1 MNAIE
6 ETSRCLLC
14 QDAPCT
20 SACPEKH
27 DPARGIMAIRFD
39 NARNAGFWFGDKCAG
54 CEAPCEDACIHYD
67 RPIRIKQLAAAL
79 TPRKKVADRDL
90 SVEFCGIHAE
100 NPFFLGSAVE
110 ASNYEM
116 IASALRMGWA
126 GVFYK
131 TTSFI
136 SIEEVSPRFDTVDK
150 ESTHLI
156 GFRNMEQ
163 LSEHK
168 PEYDFS
174 VIKRLKEEFPNKVI
188 VASIMGR
195 NDDEWKAL
203 ARMAEEAGADM
214 VECNFSCPQMTEK
227 GTGSDVGQNPEL
239 VEQFTKAV
247 RQATG
252 IPVIAKMTPNIT
264 HIEEPAAAAIRGGAN
279 GIAAI
284 NTIKSVTLGYRAEVN
299 HQCTIS
305 GYSGKAVKPIS
316 QRMILELS
324 SDSRT
329 SGTQL
334 SGIGG
339 IETWRD
345 ALEYILLGC
354 GIVQVVTSVM
364 QYGYRIIE
372 DLTSGLADFMD
383 RHGEPSVKALQ
394 GRAIKHFVPA
404 DMLDRKT
411 YVLPKFDREKCI
423 GCGRCFISCRDGGH
437 QAIRFEADRTPHLIG
452 SKCVGCHLCLL
463 ICPTGAISDSNRVPK
478 PPKQ

>member
-1 MNAIE
+1 MKPLE

-14 QDAPCT
+14 QDAPC
-20 SACPEKH
+20 SAACPEGL

-39 NARNAGFWFGDKCAG
+39 NARNAGAWFGAKCAG
-54 CEAPCEDACIHYD
+54 CPAPCEKACIHYD
-67 RPIRIKQLAAAL
+67 RPIRIKELGSGLTTREKPAA
-79 TPRKKVADRDL
+79 RDL
-90 SVEFCGIHAE
+90 SVDFCGIHAE

-110 ASNYEM
+110 ASGYEM

-131 TTSFI
+131 TISFMHI
-136 SIEEVSPRFDTVDK
+136 QEVSPRFDTVDK
-150 ESTHLI
+150 ESTTLI

-163 LSEHK
+163 LSEHQAD
-168 PEYDFS
+168 YDFA
-174 VIKRLKEEFPNKVI
+174 VIKRLKEEFPSKVI

-195 NDDEWKAL
+195 TDDEWKIL

-214 VECNFSCPQMTEK
+214 VECNYSCPQMTEK

-239 VEQFTKAV
+239 VEQFTRAV
-247 RQATG
+247 KSATRL
-252 IPVIAKMTPNIT
+252 PVIAKMTPNIT
-264 HIEEPAAAAIRGGAN
+264 HIEEPAAAAVRGGAD

-316 QRMILELS
+316 ERMILELATCPE
-324 SDSRT
+324 T

-345 ALEYILLGC
+345 GLEYILLGC
-354 GIVQVVTSVM
+354 GIVQIVTSVM

-372 DLTSGLADFMD
+372 DLTSGLSDFME
-383 RHGEPSVKALQ
+383 RHGEPTVKALQ
-394 GRAIKHFVPA
+394 GRAIKHFVAA
-404 DMLDRKT
+404 DKLDRST
-411 YVLPKFDREKCI
+411 YVLPKIDREKCV

-437 QAIRFEADRTPHLIG
+437 QAIQFDEDRTPHVIG

-463 ICPTGAISDSNRVPK
+463 ICPTGAISDTNRVPK
-478 PPKQ
+478 PKA